1 MKNLKKFYE
10 FFDDEDLR
18 AEYEMPYLKGEMPDV
33 IRKDFKMFGNED
45 PLNKFIGFV
54 LYEFPVLNAFY
65 IRESE
70 KGSTKISMF
79 YASSLTPVDGKDW
92 MAQLTLSFYKEQY
105 HVITIIKEVN
115 DNNKNNWKVENYQ
128 FDKIRDSYYCIKEF
142 LEEAKKLNVFKDE
155 HNFNVSSN

>member
-33 IRKDFKMFGNED
+33 IRKDFKMFDNED
-45 PLNKFIGFV
+45 PLKQFIGFA
-54 LYEFPVLNAFY
+54 LYEFPVLNAFH
-65 IRESE
+65 IRESK

-105 HVITIIKEVN
+105 HVITIIKEVD

-128 FDKIRDSYYCIKEF
+128 FDKIRDSYDCIKEF
-142 LEEAKKLNVFKDE
+142 LEDAKKLNVFKDE
-155 HNFNVSSN
+155 HNFSVSSN

>member
-33 IRKDFKMFGNED
+33 IKKDFKMFDNED
-45 PLNKFIGFV
+45 PLKQFIGFA
-54 LYEFPVLNAFY
+54 LYEFPVLNAFHV
-65 IRESE
+65 REYE
-70 KGSTKISMF
+70 KSSTKISIF
-79 YASSLTPVDGKDW
+79 SASSLKPVDGKDW

-105 HVITIIKEVN
+105 HVVTIIKEVS
-115 DNNKNNWKVENYQ
+115 DNNPNNWKTESHQ
-128 FDKIRDSYYCIKEF
+128 FDKIRDSYDCIKEF
-142 LEEAKKLNVFKDE
+142 LEDAKKLNVFKDE